1 VTHAFF
7 LNFKYSRGDP
17 HCKDFIILKN
27 NKKNNTTVQRG
38 SGDKRSQGA
47 TTKRLYRL
55 YKQKQANKVKLAR
68 SVRRKS
74 WGLVTLGMRAAEKKL
89 SSSYLWVP

>member
-1 VTHAFF
+1 MGNEGGNGSNRRVGALVFF
-7 LNFKYSRGDP
+7 NFKYSRGDP

-47 TTKRLYRL
+47 TTKRTAPAV
-55 YKQKQANKVKLAR
+55 QAET
-68 SVRRKS
+68 SQQS
-74 WGLVTLGMRAAEKKL
+74 
-89 SSSYLWVP
+89 